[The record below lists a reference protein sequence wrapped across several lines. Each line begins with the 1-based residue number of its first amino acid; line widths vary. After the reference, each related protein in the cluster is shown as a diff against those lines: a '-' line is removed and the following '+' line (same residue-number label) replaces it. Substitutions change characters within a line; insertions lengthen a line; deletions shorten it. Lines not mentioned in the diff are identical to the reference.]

1 MKTDAQLKEDV
12 TKELE
17 WEPSVNASQ
26 VGVAVKNGVVT
37 LTGHLDTYAQKYNVE
52 KAVARVAGVKAI
64 ALEVDVKLEPGHKR
78 SDSEIAEAAE
88 NALLWNTQVPDDRIQ
103 LKVEKGWITLKGEVD
118 WDYQRKSA
126 ENAVRALT
134 GVMGVSNSIALAP
147 TITPANVAGRIREA
161 LARHAEREAKKIEV
175 SVQGTTVTLQGDVA
189 SWEERVAAGSAA
201 WSAPGISRV
210 VNEIKVLA

>member
-103 LKVEKGWITLKGEVD
+103 LKVERGWITLKGEVD